1 MINSGCALSAEGLKY
16 LTRSPGNYASSL
28 RWTLWCSNSI
38 FLSHT
43 DESSKDE
50 TRVCGC
56 YYVTVK
62 SYYNSKILLDL
73 NK

>member
-1 MINSGCALSAEGLKY
+1 MINSGRALSAESLKY

-43 DESSKDE
+43 DESSKDKH
-50 TRVCGC
+50 VSVDV
-56 YYVTVK
+56 VTK
-62 SYYNSKILLDL
+62 TFDILPENSGV
-73 NK
+73 